1 MEHKA
6 KTGIVQILKVHWKR
20 GITLREL
27 SRSAGLS
34 PDSLRNVF
42 TRNWPRA
49 EQIIAQALE
58 TTPDMIWPSRYL
70 SKSEKIT
77 VTKITINYKCVTH
90 NLHGRLIYIS
100 TKYIPDINSTI
111 GHTHQIKSC

>member
-1 MEHKA
+1 MEHKSQDWHRA
-6 KTGIVQILKVHWKR
+6 DIKSALEKR

-58 TTPDMIWPSRYL
+58 LNFSSSSL
-70 SKSEKIT
+70 KLIT
-77 VTKITINYKCVTH
+77 AIIVALAMSYPAICDSIQKK
-90 NLHGRLIYIS
+90 
-100 TKYIPDINSTI
+100 
-111 GHTHQIKSC
+111 